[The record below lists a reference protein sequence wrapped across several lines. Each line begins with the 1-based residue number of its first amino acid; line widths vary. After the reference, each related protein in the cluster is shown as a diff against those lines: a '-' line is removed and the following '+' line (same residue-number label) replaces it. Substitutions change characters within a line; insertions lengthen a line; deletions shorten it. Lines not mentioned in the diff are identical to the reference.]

1 MTHYLLHADADSFVA
16 SVVLRSRPELRAVPM
31 AVVVH
36 TFIASPNYPA
46 RDRGVRGGMTVR
58 EAVRLCP
65 QLVMVDVPREEV
77 EEVGDALFDLFH
89 SVARAVEP
97 GSIEEAFLDVG
108 ARDRETAEEAGRG
121 LRHRA
126 MGELGIPV
134 SVGIGRTKLMA
145 KLASRHAKP
154 DGMYVID
161 AHEEARLRVELP
173 MREAWGVG
181 GTTLERLTQLGV
193 LRLGDLD
200 AIPRDHL
207 LEACGT
213 TMARRLWGMRDG
225 TDDAVVHPVE
235 ARTALSAE
243 GAISGYNRV
252 DHSPFELMQLCV
264 ARACKR
270 VSRAGL
276 VATGLTL
283 ALRIDSRAVTLRSGA
298 RDATADPEAW
308 LDAGAALLETA
319 PPAPIT
325 ALRATLT
332 GLRPASQVMP
342 TLF

>member
-1 MTHYLLHADADSFVA
+1 MTAFLLHADADSFFA

-36 TFIASPNYPA
+36 TFVASPNYPA

-58 EAVRLCP
+58 EALRLCP
-65 QLVMVDVPREEV
+65 QLVLVDAPSDEI

-89 SVARAVEP
+89 ECALAVEP

-108 ARDRETAEEAGRG
+108 ARDREAATEAGR
-121 LRHRA
+121 RVRVRA

-145 KLASRHAKP
+145 KLASRRAKP
-154 DGMYVID
+154 DGLHVID
-161 AHEEARLRVELP
+161 VEEEAQLRLTLP
-173 MREAWGVG
+173 MREVWGVG

-193 LRLGDLD
+193 LRLGDVD
-200 AIPRDHL
+200 GIPREQL
-207 LEACGT
+207 LEVCGT
-213 TMARRLWGMRDG
+213 TMARRLWGIRAG
-225 TDDAVVHPVE
+225 IDDAMVHPVE
-235 ARTALSAE
+235 ARTSLSAE
-243 GAISGYNRV
+243 GAIAGYNRV
-252 DHSPFELMQLCV
+252 DHTPFELMQLCI

-270 VSRAGL
+270 VARADR

-283 ALRIDSRAVTLRSGA
+283 ALRVDSRTITLKSGA

-308 LDAGAALLETA
+308 LAVGAALLETA
-319 PPAPIT
+319 PPEPIT
-325 ALRATLT
+325 GLRATLT
-332 GLRPASQVMP
+332 GLRSEADVAP